1 MRNRAYVTVL
11 GVALLGTIAVA
22 QSVNYDY
29 DRTANFSTFRTYAW
43 TRGTALRDELN
54 HKRVVS
60 AIDSQ
65 LVSKGLLRVDAER
78 EADVL
83 VAYHANFDENVQIT
97 GFSSGYGL
105 PRFGHVSGTAT
116 TQKVMSGTLIVDL
129 IDAQTKSLVWRG
141 SAERDLD
148 PSAKPEK
155 RDKNIN
161 KAAEK
166 IFKHYPPTSHSRED

>member
-1 MRNRAYVTVL
+1 MGSRAFVTAL
-11 GVALLGTIAVA
+11 GIAMLGTIAVA

-29 DRTANFSTFRTYAW
+29 DRAVNFSKFRTYAW
-43 TRGTALRDELN
+43 IRGTVLQDDLN
-54 HKRVVS
+54 HARVVR

-65 LVSKGLLRVDAER
+65 LVSKGLSRVDGER

-83 VAYHANFDENVQIT
+83 VSYHANFDENLQIT

-116 TQKVMSGTLIVDL
+116 TQKVVSGTLIVDL
-129 IDAQTKSLVWRG
+129 MDARTRNVVWRG
-141 SAERDLD
+141 RAERDLD

-166 IFKHYPPTSHSRED
+166 IFKHYPPAP

>member
-1 MRNRAYVTVL
+1 MRIRAYMTAI

-29 DRTANFSTFRTYAW
+29 DRAVNFANFRTYAW
-43 TRGTALRDELN
+43 VHGTALRDELN
-54 HKRVVS
+54 HKRVVT

-65 LVSKGLLRVDAER
+65 LVSKGLFRVDGER
-78 EADVL
+78 EADML

-97 GFSSGYGL
+97 GFSSGFGP
-105 PRFGHVSGTAT
+105 PRFGNVSGTAT
-116 TQKVMSGTLIVDL
+116 TQKVVSGTLIVDL
-129 IDAQTKSLVWRG
+129 MDARTRNVVWRG
-141 SAERDLD
+141 SAARDLD

-155 RDKNIN
+155 RDKNIT

-166 IFKHYPPTSHSRED
+166 LFKNYPPKP

>member
-1 MRNRAYVTVL
+1 
-11 GVALLGTIAVA
+11 
-22 QSVNYDY
+22 
-29 DRTANFSTFRTYAW
+29 
-43 TRGTALRDELN
+43 
-54 HKRVVS
+54 
-60 AIDSQ
+60 
-65 LVSKGLLRVDAER
+65 VDGER

-116 TQKVMSGTLIVDL
+116 TQKVVSGTLIVDL
-129 IDAQTKSLVWRG
+129 MDARTRNVVWRG
-141 SAERDLD
+141 LAERDLD

-166 IFKHYPPTSHSRED
+166 IFKNYPPKP

>member
-1 MRNRAYVTVL
+1 MRIRAYMTVI

-29 DRTANFSTFRTYAW
+29 DRAANFSKFRTYAW
-43 TRGTALRDELN
+43 IRGTVLQDDLN
-54 HKRVVS
+54 HARVVR
-60 AIDSQ
+60 AIDAQ
-65 LVSKGLLRVDAER
+65 LASKGLSRVDGER

-97 GFSSGYGL
+97 GFSTGYGL
-105 PRFGHVSGTAT
+105 PRFGHASGTAT
-116 TQKVMSGTLIVDL
+116 AQKIVSGTLIVDL
-129 IDAQTKSLVWRG
+129 MDAKTRNVVWRG

-148 PSAKPEK
+148 PSAKPDK

-161 KAAEK
+161 KATEK
-166 IFKHYPPTSHSRED
+166 IFKNYPPKS